1 MPEEIRGVAAAPG
14 IVAGPV
20 KHMVDRVTDLGSPE
34 PPDDPEAEIAR
45 IRATLAEVEGILEKK
60 AAGATDKDI
69 AEILSAQ
76 SLMAADPVLADKV
89 ASAVRGGLP
98 AAHAVTEAF
107 DSFKSMLAAAG
118 GYLAERVA
126 DLDDICARVVALLL
140 DLPVPGPPESLAPFV
155 LVARD
160 LAPVDTAE
168 LDPAMV
174 LALVTLE
181 GGPTSHTAIIARSLG
196 IPAVVSCLGASDAP
210 EDEVVVV
217 DGDRGIVVVAPHRA
231 LLADVQRRR
240 DKLADLQRS
249 ATGPG
254 RTADGHSVP
263 LLANVGKITEA
274 KRASDECEGV
284 GLLRTEFLFLDR
296 SEEPSIEEQA
306 AIYRRVF
313 GSFEGRR
320 VVVRTLDAGADKP
333 LSWLDLDAGANP
345 ALGIRGLRS
354 ARRYPDVLDN
364 QLEAMS
370 RAARDS
376 DADVWVMA
384 PMVSTPA
391 EAADFVARTHK
402 RGLHRAGVMVEVPS
416 LAICAD
422 EIAGIVDFISIG
434 TNDLCQYISAAD
446 RLIGELSDLLD
457 HWQPALIRLVRDVV
471 DGARAGATPV
481 GVCGESASD
490 PLFALVLAG
499 LGVSSLSM
507 SPACVGLVR
516 ASLRAHTIVD
526 CRRLAKLALDCPDPH
541 RAREAVAKAARLP

>member
-1 MPEEIRGVAAAPG
+1 MI
-14 IVAGPV
+14 
-20 KHMVDRVTDLGSPE
+20 DRTGDLGSPE

-45 IRATLAEVEGILEKK
+45 ARYALAEVEGILEKK
-60 AAGATDKDI
+60 AADATDKDI
-69 AEILSAQ
+69 ADILSAQ
-76 SLMAADPVLADKV
+76 ALIAADPVLADKI
-89 ASAVRGGLP
+89 ATAVRSGLP

-126 DLDDICARVVALLL
+126 DLDDIRARVVALLL
-140 DLPVPGPPESLAPFV
+140 GLPIPGPPESSTPFI
-155 LVARD
+155 LIARD
-160 LAPVDTAE
+160 LAPADTAE
-168 LDPAMV
+168 LDPTKV

-196 IPAVVSCLGASDAP
+196 IPAVVSCPEASGAP
-210 EDEVVVV
+210 EDGEVVV
-217 DGDRGIVVVAPHRA
+217 DGDRGVLIVAPHEA

-240 DKLADLQRS
+240 ARLAELQRTT
-249 ATGPG
+249 TGPG
-254 RTADGHSVP
+254 STADGHPIP
-263 LLANVGKITEA
+263 LLANLGKVAEA

-296 SEEPSIEEQA
+296 SAEPSVDEQSS
-306 AIYRRVF
+306 IYRRVF
-313 GSFEGRR
+313 DSFVGRR

-333 LSWLDLDAGANP
+333 VSWLDLDAGANP
-345 ALGIRGLRS
+345 ALGVRGLRS
-354 ARRYPDVLDN
+354 ARRYPEVLDN
-364 QLEAMS
+364 QLEAIG

-391 EAADFVARTHK
+391 EAEDFVTRARD
-402 RGLHRAGVMVEVPS
+402 RGVERAGVMVEVPS

-422 EIAGIVDFISIG
+422 EIAGTVDFISIG
-434 TNDLCQYISAAD
+434 TNDLCQYIMAAD
-446 RLIGELSDLLD
+446 RMIGELSDLLG
-457 HWQPALIRLVRDVV
+457 HWQPALIRLVRDIV

-490 PLFALVLAG
+490 PLFALVLVG

-507 SPACVGLVR
+507 SPTGVGLVR
-516 ASLRAHTIVD
+516 ASLRAHTISE
-526 CRRLAKLALDCPDPH
+526 CRRLAKLALDCGHP
-541 RAREAVAKAARLP
+541 RQARDAVAKAARLS